1 MTQSEI
7 NRTVI
12 VQPFVED
19 EFFPESQSS
28 RLRELMQRWRECR
41 DTGTSLADSEQS
53 ELDSLIEA
61 ELLGATNCA
70 AALAAEPARGLRS
83 TWQWRSERGK
93 QEINDGG
100 ATRKE

>member
-7 NRTVI
+7 NRNVI

-28 RLRELMQRWRECR
+28 RLCELMQRWRECR
-41 DTGTSLADSEQS
+41 DTGTSLADSEHS

-83 TWQWRSERGK
+83 T
-93 QEINDGG
+93 
-100 ATRKE
+100 